1 MRDRDRFGNVL
12 ASRQVDDGK
21 GGRRGMRLEDFLRA
35 PSAILAGLSLADVAS
50 VRIYSTAA
58 FRSINNPLRDMDRH
72 LAGMPHPLPVTVS
85 FLQDAVKKVGSSRPN
100 PALGPG
106 SSGASMQCL
115 RAGMTKSFSGVACL
129 IVLAPPTFSEMEGR
143 SWRR

>member
-1 MRDRDRFGNVL
+1 MASLLSSEKRFQGGLMRDRDRFGNVL

-85 FLQDAVKKVGSSRPN
+85 FLQDAVKKVGSSVPS
-100 PALGPG
+100 PSPP
-106 SSGASMQCL
+106 SPFPPL
-115 RAGMTKSFSGVACL
+115 R
-129 IVLAPPTFSEMEGR
+129 
-143 SWRR
+143 

>member
-85 FLQDAVKKVGSSRPN
+85 FLQDAVKKVGSSVPS
-100 PALGPG
+100 PTPP
-106 SSGASMQCL
+106 
-115 RAGMTKSFSGVACL
+115 
-129 IVLAPPTFSEMEGR
+129 APPGVVQAEEGIGYFYGCVVG
-143 SWRR
+143 

>member
-72 LAGMPHPLPVTVS
+72 LAEASSHCTFTFTFGNSSSEENGRGHS
-85 FLQDAVKKVGSSRPN
+85 KKSSTR
-100 PALGPG
+100 
-106 SSGASMQCL
+106 Q
-115 RAGMTKSFSGVACL
+115 RQV
-129 IVLAPPTFSEMEGR
+129 
-143 SWRR
+143 

>member
-1 MRDRDRFGNVL
+1 MGRDGALLASLLSSEKRFQGGLMRDRDRFGNVL
-12 ASRQVDDGK
+12 ASRQVDDGN
-21 GGRRGMRLEDFLRA
+21 GGRRGMRLEDFLRT

-85 FLQDAVKKVGSSRPN
+85 FLQDAVKKV
-100 PALGPG
+100 
-106 SSGASMQCL
+106 
-115 RAGMTKSFSGVACL
+115 
-129 IVLAPPTFSEMEGR
+129 
-143 SWRR
+143 